1 MRMGEFNAIKI
12 QAYEQIGKTAKQ
24 KILTERGL
32 NANTVKGCSEK
43 IKQEIDAAVSQ
54 KTAEYIRR
62 FEDQLRTNLLA
73 ASDSSGSD
81 KTK

>member
-1 MRMGEFNAIKI
+1 MRTGEFTVMQT
-12 QAYEQIGKTAKQ
+12 QAYRQLGETAKQ

-32 NANTVKGCSEK
+32 NAKTVKGCSEK
-43 IKQEIDAAVSQ
+43 IKQKIDAAVSQ